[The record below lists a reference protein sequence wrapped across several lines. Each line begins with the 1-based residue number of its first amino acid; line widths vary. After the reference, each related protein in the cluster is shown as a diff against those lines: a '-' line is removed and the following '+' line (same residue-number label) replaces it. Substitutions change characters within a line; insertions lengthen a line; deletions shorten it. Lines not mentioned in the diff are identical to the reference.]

1 MGNYC
6 TSNNELND
14 RVNDRVSSNNDIL
27 LQTSNSSI
35 QEFSLNNLFI
45 LGKVVYVYDGDTI
58 HIVLNFN
65 NKLTKFNCRLN
76 SIDAPEICPKNIK
89 DINKRNE
96 EIDSAIKSRNFL
108 IEQVTNLPITNIKM
122 TKIEIKKLCADSTKL
137 IWVKCLDFDKYG
149 RLLVELYDFIDSKI
163 SINQLM
169 IDKKYVINYDGGTKK
184 EYSHDNFN

>member
-27 LQTSNSSI
+27 LQTSSSSI